1 MEMCHLIEASQI
13 RRVNMDRLWDFFE
26 NQNHAK
32 QGY

>member
-13 RRVNMDRLWDFFE
+13 RHVNMDRLCDIFE
-26 NQNHAK
+26 NQNYAK